1 MKRRNENK
9 KLEEKKNV
17 STIRNYFESKTN
29 IENKTNSSIISSK
42 KVNLMLENLSTNSAV
57 TVVKPG
63 VACEN
68 ISGGSPSQP
77 TTSSRRRQ
85 ASRTSFKF
93 GKHATSSLEL
103 REQLTGPEA
112 RSARGTGYGA
122 Q

>member
-1 MKRRNENK
+1 M
-9 KLEEKKNV
+9 

-68 ISGGSPSQP
+68 ISGGSPLQP

-85 ASRTSFKF
+85 ASRTSLKI
-93 GKHATSSLEL
+93 KNHATSSLES
-103 REQLTGPEA
+103 REQLPGLES
-112 RSARGTGYGA
+112 RVARGTGYGA
-122 Q
+122 QNEWD